1 MFRIMDLAPLP
12 LQLILKLSVRENDI
26 TKMCLCLD
34 INWNY
39 GTNLELGYFLDHKM
53 QVNPLSKVSS

>member
-12 LQLILKLSVRENDI
+12 LQSILKLSEKENNI

-34 INWNY
+34 TNWNY
-39 GTNLELGYFLDHKM
+39 GMNLELGYFLDHKM
-53 QVNPLSKVSS
+53 QVNPSFKVSS